1 MDHACGYELT
11 VGSGL
16 PFANPQQFSNSLGF
30 SVSESN
36 DTGCRSGQ
44 NICEQECCNLQDRS
58 AVQLSTD
65 SQGGAQPAFNGHI
78 SAPPYIPL
86 RRLQDLASMIP
97 TRFSESPESKQ
108 WSESPEGS
116 PTQDCCAVD
125 EGRRTSPVSDS
136 TQNGSPEL
144 KLKIT
149 KMVMNGKMMFES
161 SICSEVE
168 TEDAKDSEEQ
178 PPVIKEVEIP
188 VSHRAKRMRKKSVKY
203 SPSHESEQKVDNT
216 MAFYPPAPIEGRKNC
231 AGRRKKVIPV
241 RFEVG
246 DLVWVKFS
254 RRPWWPSAVC
264 LDPLLKI
271 HSKMKEPSRRPCR
284 QYYVQFFGI
293 VVEHAWVASAVVEPF
308 EGRHQYELL
317 VQRNAKNVETDV
329 QRNKISVKVH
339 TQWDAGIVQAEEALS
354 MSLEDRISKYCLISE
369 ESFLQMSGKEKLD
382 IQFTSKPKE
391 LNPSANS
398 NNHSSEF
405 EDCHAMSA
413 NRENKMSTNSSTSC
427 SSDCETR
434 RRVRNKLL
442 KPRVP
447 IKESAH
453 CAYNTNST
461 VNNVQVNSPTLIN
474 GFVETSNE
482 IITGIDSSTPKSNCI
497 VESSS
502 VYNNVIST
510 SEIVSAAT
518 AVLNWSDEGISKE
531 PFNVG
536 NGPTSVEYKTK
547 ASSEHYG
554 VCNGTGTQFEV
565 NCQNTQIRSQDADEG
580 SQQVD
585 GQNID
590 RRSKLKEW
598 KRTETQPNITEQKQ
612 QSFSLVITEG
622 KRQRKPSKKL
632 LESTEDYDQLFI
644 SKKKLKTCLQP
655 LQQGTTD
662 CLDKATESQE
672 FRSCSTESKRRRRR
686 KKNFNHPQIA
696 LAQDMSPSMT
706 TVDSV
711 VSRSIICQAM
721 PMPLTVQGLSS
732 PVAQLALSTSAVK
745 PAISTPTVKQ
755 SLFAPMV
762 EKTQAIFAMERSQFP
777 PAVEKSQSRPAME
790 KSESMASVQIS
801 QCRSAVEKPQCRSAV
816 EKPQCRSAVEKPPCR
831 SAVEKPPCR
840 SAGER
845 SQCRSAVERSQCRS
859 AVERSQCRSAVE
871 RSQCRSAV
879 ERSQCRS
886 AVERS
891 QCRSAVER
899 SQSRS
904 AVERSQSRSAVERSQ
919 SRSAVERSQSRSA
932 VERSQSRSAVERSQS
947 RSAVE
952 RSQSRS
958 AMENALSVPPVE
970 NALSVPPVEN
980 ALSVP
985 PVENALSVPPVEN
998 ALSVPPVENALS
1010 VPPVENALSV
1020 PPVENALS
1028 VPPVENALSV
1038 PPVENALSVPPVENA
1053 LSVPPVENALSVPP
1067 VENALSVPP
1076 VENALSVPPVENA
1089 LSVPPVENA
1098 LSVPPVENA
1107 LSVPPVENA
1116 LSVPPVE
1123 NALSVPPVEN
1133 ALSVPPVENAL
1144 SVPPVENALSV
1155 PPVENALSVPPV
1167 ENALSVPPVENAL
1180 SVPPVENALSVPP
1193 VENALSVPPVENA
1206 LSVPPV
1212 ENALSV
1218 PAVENALSVPA
1229 VEKAQSV
1236 LAMEKCQ
1243 FASPTENSH
1252 SAPAMQNSQAIPST
1266 ENSQPTIAMEKF
1278 QNMPTGE
1285 QSQSIPGGKQ
1295 SQYIYVTE
1303 QCQSM
1308 SAAEQSH
1315 SVTAESQSQ
1324 FLTAKERFQLSPAT
1338 ETLSTPA
1345 IEFNQ
1350 PMPAVE
1356 VPLPVAIQSST
1367 QQAGSQQF
1375 KTDSIVKKRWQH
1387 RNYLN
1392 TQQIYR
1398 TPQLALGDKA
1408 ETMLTQLSTSPEN
1421 SEGKR
1426 QRKPTKKLLESTE
1439 DFDQLFIPKKKF
1451 KQDHRRSLKPSLQ
1464 SEARCVKKL
1473 QSTVNGPMPQ
1483 SVKSH
1488 SGENS
1493 IPSRRTI
1500 CRNEKRFAQAS
1511 ASNRDRN
1518 RLRLVNDKKN
1528 DTQPDSADENDL
1540 DIFLSTSRKSQVER
1554 GGGAAKKENVCQLC
1568 EKTGELLLCEGQC
1581 CGAFHLKCLG
1591 LTKMPEGK
1599 FMCRECTTGVH
1610 TCFVCRENGKD
1621 VKRCLMPLCGK
1632 FYHMECIK
1640 KYPTTVLQN
1649 KGFRCSIHVCLS
1661 CYACNPTNPR
1671 ASKGRM
1677 MRCVRCP
1684 VAYHA
1689 SDNCLAAGCVVL
1701 ASNSIIC
1708 TNHFTP
1714 RRGCRH
1720 HGHVNVSWCFVCSEG
1735 GSLLCCE
1742 SCPAAFHR
1750 ECLNIEMPKG
1760 KWYCND
1766 CKAGKKPHYK
1776 DIIWVKLGR
1785 YRWWPAEVCH
1795 PKNVPTNIQ
1804 KMKHEI
1810 GEFPVRF
1817 FGSNDYFW
1825 TYQARVFSYMEGD
1838 KGSKDKKCKGLNTIF
1853 KKALQEA
1860 AERFE
1865 ELKTQRETRQAQED
1879 KRNEKKPP
1887 PYKHIKVNKAVGK
1900 AQIFTADPSEIPRC
1914 NCKPTDENPCGVDSE
1929 CLNRML
1935 MYECHPTVCPA
1946 GDKCQNQCFTKRQY
1960 PEVEILKTA
1969 GRGWGL
1975 LTKFNIK
1982 KGQFVNEY
1990 VGEVI
1995 DEEECYARIKY
2006 AQEHDITNFYML
2018 TLDKDRIIDAGPK
2031 GNYSRFMNHSCKPN
2045 CETQKWTVNGDTRV
2059 GLFALCDIAVEYTK
2073 LNR

>member
-1 MDHACGYELT
+1 MDHACEYELT
-11 VGSGL
+11 VGGGL
-16 PFANPQQFSNSLGF
+16 PFANPQQFSNSLSF
-30 SVSESN
+30 NVSERN
-36 DTGCRSGQ
+36 DAGCRPGQ
-44 NICEQECCNLQDRS
+44 SICEQDCCNLQDRS

-65 SQGGAQPAFNGHI
+65 SQGGAQPAFNGHV
-78 SAPPYIPL
+78 SAPSYIPL

-116 PTQDCCAVD
+116 PNQDCCAID
-125 EGRRTSPVSDS
+125 EGRHTSPVSDS

-168 TEDAKDSEEQ
+168 TEDVKDSEEHS
-178 PPVIKEVEIP
+178 PIIKEVEMP
-188 VSHRAKRMRKKSVKY
+188 VSHRTKRMRKKSIKY

-216 MAFYPPAPIEGRKNC
+216 MAFYPPTPMEGRKNC
-231 AGRRKKVIPV
+231 VGRRKKVIPV

-254 RRPWWPSAVC
+254 RRPWWPSAIC
-264 LDPLLKI
+264 LDPLLKV
-271 HSKMKEPSRRPCR
+271 HSKMKDPSRRPCR
-284 QYYVQFFGI
+284 QYHVQFFGI
-293 VVEHAWVASAVVEPF
+293 IVERAWVASAVVEPF

-317 VQRNAKNVETDV
+317 VQRNAKSVDTDV
-329 QRNKISVKVH
+329 QRHKISVKVH
-339 TQWDAGIVQAEEALS
+339 TQWEAGIIQAEEALS
-354 MSLEDRISKYCLISE
+354 ISPEDRISKYCLISK
-369 ESFLQMSGKEKLD
+369 ESLLQMSGKEKLD

-391 LNPSANS
+391 LNFSADSNS
-398 NNHSSEF
+398 HPGEF
-405 EDCHAMSA
+405 GDCHPTYT
-413 NRENKMSTNSSTSC
+413 NRKSKMSTNSSTGC
-427 SSDCETR
+427 SSDCKTR
-434 RRVRNKLL
+434 KRVRSKLL

-453 CAYNTNST
+453 CTYNANST
-461 VNNVQVNSPTLIN
+461 VNNVQVNSAALIN
-474 GFVETSNE
+474 GFVETSDE
-482 IITGIDSSTPKSNCI
+482 IVTEVESSSPKSNCV

-536 NGPTSVEYKTK
+536 NGPTSIEYKTK

-554 VCNGTGTQFEV
+554 VCNGTGSQFEV
-565 NCQNTQIRSQDADEG
+565 NCQNTQIRSQGADEAI
-580 SQQVD
+580 QQVD
-585 GQNID
+585 ELVLTQNIEHGS
-590 RRSKLKEW
+590 RLKEW
-598 KRTETQPNITEQKQ
+598 KRTENQPNITELKQ
-612 QSFSLVITEG
+612 QSFALVITEG

-655 LQQGTTD
+655 LQQDATNYLEKAMHQTELEESTSCGTE
-662 CLDKATESQE
+662 L
-672 FRSCSTESKRRRRR
+672 KRRRRR
-686 KKNFNHPQIA
+686 KKNLNCPQMPA
-696 LAQDMSPSMT
+696 AQEMDPSMT
-706 TVDSV
+706 TIDSV
-711 VSRSIICQAM
+711 ISRSYQAM
-721 PMPLTVQGLSS
+721 PLAVQGLSL
-732 PVAQLALSTSAVK
+732 PVAQLALSASAAK
-745 PAISTPTVKQ
+745 PTMSTPTMKQ
-755 SLFAPMV
+755 CLFTPPL

-777 PAVEKSQSRPAME
+777 PAVEQSQLPPEVHKVPSVDKSLSTLIIEKAQSMAAVQKSQSVLVMEKSPSMVAVQQSQPMSTVEKSPSMAAME
-790 KSESMASVQIS
+790 KSPSIPT
-801 QCRSAVEKPQCRSAV
+801 VEKTEFMPTV
-816 EKPQCRSAVEKPPCR
+816 EKA
-831 SAVEKPPCR
+831 
-840 SAGER
+840 
-845 SQCRSAVERSQCRS
+845 
-859 AVERSQCRSAVE
+859 
-871 RSQCRSAV
+871 
-879 ERSQCRS
+879 
-886 AVERS
+886 
-891 QCRSAVER
+891 
-899 SQSRS
+899 QS
-904 AVERSQSRSAVERSQ
+904 
-919 SRSAVERSQSRSA
+919 
-932 VERSQSRSAVERSQS
+932 
-947 RSAVE
+947 
-952 RSQSRS
+952 
-958 AMENALSVPPVE
+958 M
-970 NALSVPPVEN
+970 
-980 ALSVP
+980 
-985 PVENALSVPPVEN
+985 
-998 ALSVPPVENALS
+998 
-1010 VPPVENALSV
+1010 
-1020 PPVENALS
+1020 
-1028 VPPVENALSV
+1028 
-1038 PPVENALSVPPVENA
+1038 
-1053 LSVPPVENALSVPP
+1053 
-1067 VENALSVPP
+1067 
-1076 VENALSVPPVENA
+1076 
-1089 LSVPPVENA
+1089 
-1098 LSVPPVENA
+1098 
-1107 LSVPPVENA
+1107 
-1116 LSVPPVE
+1116 
-1123 NALSVPPVEN
+1123 
-1133 ALSVPPVENAL
+1133 
-1144 SVPPVENALSV
+1144 
-1155 PPVENALSVPPV
+1155 
-1167 ENALSVPPVENAL
+1167 
-1180 SVPPVENALSVPP
+1180 
-1193 VENALSVPPVENA
+1193 
-1206 LSVPPV
+1206 
-1212 ENALSV
+1212 
-1218 PAVENALSVPA
+1218 PA
-1229 VEKAQSV
+1229 VEKAQSMPMVEKNQSMTAVEIAQSV
-1236 LAMEKCQ
+1236 LAMGNPQSVLAMEKSRIVPAVVKLQSVFAMEKCQ
-1243 FASPTENSH
+1243 FAHPTETSH
-1252 SAPAMQNSQAIPST
+1252 SLPTVQKSQTIHAT
-1266 ENSQPTIAMEKF
+1266 ENSQSTIAMEKF
-1278 QNMPTGE
+1278 KNMPAGE
-1285 QSQSIPGGKQ
+1285 QTQSLPAGKQSQSIPAEKQ
-1295 SQYIYVTE
+1295 CQYIHVAE

-1308 SAAEQSH
+1308 PAAEQSH
-1315 SVTAESQSQ
+1315 SVTADDQSQ
-1324 FLTAKERFQLSPAT
+1324 FLSAKERFQFSPAT
-1338 ETLSTPA
+1338 ETLPTPA
-1345 IEFNQ
+1345 IKCNQ
-1350 PMPAVE
+1350 LLPTIE
-1356 VPLPVAIQSST
+1356 VPPPVAIKSS
-1367 QQAGSQQF
+1367 QQGGSQQF
-1375 KTDSIVKKRWQH
+1375 KTGNIVKRRWHH

-1392 TQQIYR
+1392 TRQIYS
-1398 TPQLALGDKA
+1398 TPQLSLGDKA
-1408 ETMLTQLSTSPEN
+1408 GTMLTQLSTSPEN

-1451 KQDHRRSLKPSLQ
+1451 KQNLRRSLKPSLQ
-1464 SEARCVKKL
+1464 SEARCVRKF
-1473 QSTVNGPMPQ
+1473 QNTVISSVPQ
-1483 SVKSH
+1483 SVKSY
-1488 SGENS
+1488 SGENTIS
-1493 IPSRRTI
+1493 SRRI
-1500 CRNEKRFAQAS
+1500 FHKNEKRLAQMATL
-1511 ASNRDRN
+1511 NRDQN
-1518 RLRLVNDKKN
+1518 RLRSANEKKN

-1540 DIFLSTSRKSQVER
+1540 DMFLSTSRKSQVER

-1599 FMCRECTTGVH
+1599 FMCKECTTGVH
-1610 TCFVCRENGKD
+1610 TCFVCRENEND

-1632 FYHMECIK
+1632 FYHMDCIK

-1649 KGFRCSIHVCLS
+1649 KGFRCSIHVCLA

-1838 KGSKDKKCKGLNTIF
+1838 KGSKDKKCKGLNSIF

-1946 GDKCQNQCFTKRQY
+1946 GEKCQNQCFTKRQY

-1975 LTKFNIK
+1975 LAKFNIK

-2006 AQEHDITNFYML
+2006 AQEHDISNFYML

-2059 GLFALCDIAVEYTK
+2059 GLFALCDIVVGSELTFNYHLECLGTGKTICKCGAPNCSGYLGVPPKNIQSSTDEKKVKRRHIIPRKRRQQSELVREHEEECFRCGDSGQLVICKKPGCPKVYHADCLTLTKRPAGKWECPWHQCDVCGKEAVSFCELCPSSFCTDHRDGALFISK
-2073 LNR
+2073 LDGRLSCNEHDPCGPVPLEPGEIREIMPPPSKHVLQTLQPSDSTNIR

>member
-1 MDHACGYELT
+1 MDHACEYELT

-30 SVSESN
+30 NVSESN
-36 DTGCRSGQ
+36 DTGCRPGQ
-44 NICEQECCNLQDRS
+44 SICEQECCNLQDRS

-65 SQGGAQPAFNGHI
+65 SQGGTQPAFNGHI

-97 TRFSESPESKQ
+97 TRFSESPESKP

-116 PTQDCCAVD
+116 PIQDYCAID
-125 EGRRTSPVSDS
+125 EGRHTSPISSDS

-168 TEDAKDSEEQ
+168 TEDAKDSEGQ
-178 PPVIKEVEIP
+178 SSIIKEVEIP

-216 MAFYPPAPIEGRKNC
+216 MTLCPPTPMEGRKNC
-231 AGRRKKVIPV
+231 VGRRKKVIPV

-284 QYYVQFFGI
+284 QYFVQFFGI
-293 VVEHAWVASAVVEPF
+293 VAIEHAWVASAVVEPF

-317 VQRNAKNVETDV
+317 VQRNAKNVDTDV

-339 TQWDAGIVQAEEALS
+339 TQWEAGIVQAEEALS
-354 MSLEDRISKYCLISE
+354 MSLEDRMSKYCLISKE
-369 ESFLQMSGKEKLD
+369 CLLLMSGEEKLD
-382 IQFTSKPKE
+382 SSKPKE
-391 LNPSANS
+391 LTPSAVS
-398 NNHSSEF
+398 NNHPNES
-405 EDCHAMSA
+405 EDCHATYA
-413 NRENKMSTNSSTSC
+413 NRKSKMSTNSSNRC
-427 SSDCETR
+427 SSDCKMR
-434 RRVRNKLL
+434 KRVRSKLL

-453 CAYNTNST
+453 CTYDTNSM
-461 VNNVQVNSPTLIN
+461 VNNVQVNSATLIN

-482 IITGIDSSTPKSNCI
+482 IVTGIETSSPKSNCI

-502 VYNNVIST
+502 LYNNVIST

-536 NGPTSVEYKTK
+536 NGPTSIEYKTK

-554 VCNGTGTQFEV
+554 VCNGTGAQFEA
-565 NCQNTQIRSQDADEG
+565 NCQNTQIRSQDADEAI
-580 SQQVD
+580 QQVD
-585 GQNID
+585 ELVLTQNFEHG
-590 RRSKLKEW
+590 SKLKEW
-598 KRTETQPNITEQKQ
+598 KRSEIQPNITELKQ
-612 QSFSLVITEG
+612 QSFSLVITDG

-655 LQQGTTD
+655 LQQGITD
-662 CLDKATESQE
+662 GLEKETHQTELQDS
-672 FRSCSTESKRRRRR
+672 RSCSTEPKRRRRR
-686 KKNFNHPQIA
+686 KKNLNCPQIA
-696 LAQDMSPSMT
+696 PVQEIAPSMAT
-706 TVDSV
+706 IDSV
-711 VSRSIICQAM
+711 ISRSLICQAM
-721 PMPLTVQGLSS
+721 PMPLAVQRISS
-732 PVAQLALSTSAVK
+732 PVAQLALTTSTVK
-745 PAISTPTVKQ
+745 PTISTPTVKQ
-755 SLFAPMV
+755 CLFGPPL
-762 EKTQAIFAMERSQFP
+762 EKAQAIFAMERSQFLP
-777 PAVEKSQSRPAME
+777 SVEKSETMATVEKSQSVLVMEKFQPISAVEKSQFMAAVEKSQSVLVME
-790 KSESMASVQIS
+790 KSQSTVAMQKSQSMSPVQKS
-801 QCRSAVEKPQCRSAV
+801 ETMAAVEKSQPMVALEKSQTMVAVQKSQSISPVAKSQPMAAV
-816 EKPQCRSAVEKPPCR
+816 EE
-831 SAVEKPPCR
+831 
-840 SAGER
+840 
-845 SQCRSAVERSQCRS
+845 SQPMTTA
-859 AVERSQCRSAVE
+859 
-871 RSQCRSAV
+871 
-879 ERSQCRS
+879 
-886 AVERS
+886 
-891 QCRSAVER
+891 
-899 SQSRS
+899 
-904 AVERSQSRSAVERSQ
+904 
-919 SRSAVERSQSRSA
+919 
-932 VERSQSRSAVERSQS
+932 
-947 RSAVE
+947 
-952 RSQSRS
+952 
-958 AMENALSVPPVE
+958 
-970 NALSVPPVEN
+970 
-980 ALSVP
+980 
-985 PVENALSVPPVEN
+985 
-998 ALSVPPVENALS
+998 
-1010 VPPVENALSV
+1010 
-1020 PPVENALS
+1020 
-1028 VPPVENALSV
+1028 
-1038 PPVENALSVPPVENA
+1038 
-1053 LSVPPVENALSVPP
+1053 
-1067 VENALSVPP
+1067 
-1076 VENALSVPPVENA
+1076 
-1089 LSVPPVENA
+1089 
-1098 LSVPPVENA
+1098 
-1107 LSVPPVENA
+1107 
-1116 LSVPPVE
+1116 
-1123 NALSVPPVEN
+1123 
-1133 ALSVPPVENAL
+1133 
-1144 SVPPVENALSV
+1144 
-1155 PPVENALSVPPV
+1155 
-1167 ENALSVPPVENAL
+1167 
-1180 SVPPVENALSVPP
+1180 
-1193 VENALSVPPVENA
+1193 
-1206 LSVPPV
+1206 
-1212 ENALSV
+1212 
-1218 PAVENALSVPA
+1218 
-1229 VEKAQSV
+1229 EKAQSMPALERAQSMPALEKAQSMPALEKAQSKTAV
-1236 LAMEKCQ
+1236 EIVQSMLAMVNPQSVLAVEKSQIVPTVVKPQSMLAMETCQ
-1243 FASPTENSH
+1243 FAPPTESYQLV
-1252 SAPAMQNSQAIPST
+1252 PATHKTQTIRAT
-1266 ENSQPTIAMEKF
+1266 ENSQSTTAMKKF
-1278 QNMPTGE
+1278 QKMPA
-1285 QSQSIPGGKQ
+1285 GKQ
-1295 SQYIYVTE
+1295 SQSMPAEEQTQSLPEGKQSQPILAGKRSQYIHVAE

-1308 SAAEQSH
+1308 PVAELSH
-1315 SVTAESQSQ
+1315 SMTTDDQSQ
-1324 FLTAKERFQLSPAT
+1324 FLSAKERLQFSPAT

-1345 IEFNQ
+1345 IECNQ
-1350 PMPAVE
+1350 PIPAVE
-1356 VPLPVAIQSST
+1356 VPLPVALESST
-1367 QQAGSQQF
+1367 QQVGSQQF
-1375 KTDSIVKKRWQH
+1375 KTSSIVKRRWKH

-1392 TQQIYR
+1392 TRQIYP
-1398 TPQLALGDKA
+1398 TPQPALGDKA
-1408 ETMLTQLSTSPEN
+1408 ETMLTQLTTSPEN

-1451 KQDHRRSLKPSLQ
+1451 KQVLRRSLKSSLQ
-1464 SEARCVKKL
+1464 SEARCVKKR
-1473 QSTVNGPMPQ
+1473 QSTVIGPVSQ
-1483 SVKSH
+1483 SVKSY
-1488 SGENS
+1488 SDENTIS
-1493 IPSRRTI
+1493 STRTI
-1500 CRNEKRFAQAS
+1500 SKNVKRLAQTAT
-1511 ASNRDRN
+1511 SNRDQTH
-1518 RLRLVNDKKN
+1518 LRSANEEKN

-1621 VKRCLMPLCGK
+1621 VKRCLMALCGK

-1640 KYPTTVLQN
+1640 NHPTTVLQN

-1838 KGSKDKKCKGLNTIF
+1838 KGSKDKTCKGLNTIF

-1946 GDKCQNQCFTKRQY
+1946 GEKCQNQCFTKRQY

-1975 LTKFNIK
+1975 LAKFNIK

-1995 DEEECYARIKY
+1995 DEEECYTRIKY

-2031 GNYSRFMNHSCKPN
+2031 GNYSRFMNHCCKPN

-2059 GLFALCDIAVEYTK
+2059 GLFALCDIAVGSELTFNYHLECLGTGKTICKCGAPNCSGYLGVPPKNIQSSADEKKVKRRHIIQRKRRRQSELVREHEEECFRCGDGGQLVICKKPGCPKVYHADCLTLTK
-2073 LNR
+2073 RPAGKWECPWHQCDVCGKEAVSFCELCPSSFCMDHRDGALFISKLDGRLSCNEHDPCGPVPLEPGEIREIMPPPSKHVLQTLQPSDSTNIR